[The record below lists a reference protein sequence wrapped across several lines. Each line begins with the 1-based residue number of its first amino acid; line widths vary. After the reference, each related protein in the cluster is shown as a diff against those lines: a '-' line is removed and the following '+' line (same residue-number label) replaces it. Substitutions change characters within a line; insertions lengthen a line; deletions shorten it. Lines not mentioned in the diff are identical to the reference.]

1 MNNMKKLL
9 VSFLTMLSAFVYAE
23 SKTVFSGEDQRWVIT
38 DIKSNEQYTAIYCDV
53 HILSNTAGCIEAHK
67 DDKNASIYLY
77 GSWGQC
83 KLVATEY
90 SGDYKPYSFVKGYLP
105 EMNYYIRGNRGKIV
119 NVIFYFT
126 RIPAGID
133 AINWFCDG
141 GFALS
146 AAPCKQYHCPKFD
159 AKNIKVDNNP
169 NTTTQTSY
177 TEEKLKEI
185 WENRKCA
192 PMEGVYSFLA
202 TTSHVFWGYNRH
214 TLAVIKDKGI
224 YNIVYIKGS
233 NTTVWKEGELKG
245 TLSPTNTKGLYKITS
260 WFIENKMPTTA
271 DFYLE
276 HNGNYITLHDAKTG
290 VETQF
295 VKLYPENDLSE
306 EDIDTDTNSSPK
318 KGEDT
323 PSGNGSGFFVS
334 SNVIATNHHVVDGAK
349 KIEVVIQTDESVKT
363 YKAKVLSVDK
373 LNDLALLTIEDENF
387 IAYES
392 LPYQIAPRSIEVG
405 SSVFTMGYPM
415 TGTMGAE
422 IKVTDGIISSK
433 TGFQGNV
440 STYQISAPIQPG
452 NSGGPMFSKEGKLVG
467 ITSAGIPGAEN
478 VGYAIKSSYLNSF
491 IESAP
496 ITIDDISTNQIADK
510 SLPEQIKML
519 TPYVVLVYIYL

>member
-1 MNNMKKLL
+1 MNMKKLL
-9 VSFLTMLSAFVYAE
+9 VGFLAMLSAFVYAE

-177 TEEKLKEI
+177 TEEKLKEV

-214 TLAVIKDKGI
+214 TLAVIKDEGI

-306 EDIDTDTNSSPK
+306 EDIDTNTNSSPK

-334 SNVIATNHHVVDGAK
+334 RNVVATNHHVVDGAK
-349 KIEVVIQTDESVKT
+349 KIEVVIQTNESVKT

-373 LNDLALLTIEDENF
+373 LNDLALLTIEDKDF
-387 IAYES
+387 VAYDT

-519 TPYVVLVYIYL
+519 IPYVVLVYIYL